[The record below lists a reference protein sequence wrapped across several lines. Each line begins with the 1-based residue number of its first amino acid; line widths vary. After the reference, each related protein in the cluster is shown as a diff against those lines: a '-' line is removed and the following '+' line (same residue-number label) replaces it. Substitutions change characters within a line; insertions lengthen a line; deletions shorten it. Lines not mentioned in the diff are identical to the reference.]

1 MDWFAIQDFKTGA
14 VLDILVNT
22 DGEAYLDYND
32 DGMTYDKE
40 PEINPD
46 R

>member
-1 MDWFAIQDFKTGA
+1 MKDFEDETRVEA
-14 VLDILVNT
+14 VDL
-22 DGEAYLDYND
+22 ED

-40 PEINPD
+40 PEINSD